1 MISRLLQMNSL
12 QQTTQSRID
21 NMDEIA
27 YAFYLA
33 YGMDVENEELSSL
46 LDVEMYNNMKVDVL
60 SAAVEESYRDF
71 LRDNSQEVEVT
82 SSGT

>member
-46 LDVEMYNNMKVDVL
+46 LDVEMYNNMKVDVP

>member
-46 LDVEMYNNMKVDVL
+46 LDVEMYNNMKADVP